1 MPHFSSAYAKINELQ
16 GITKRKDAFYGIS
29 YTHYFRGNA
38 LPVLS
43 DLLELPVH
51 RHSG

>member
-16 GITKRKDAFYGIS
+16 GITKRKDTFYGIS
-29 YTHYFRGNA
+29 YTHYFRENA